1 MTQNLNFVWLIK
13 YISINDFTI
22 KSDKCNKNKTDEVF
36 KVVFFSGVSR
46 HGCGGLYTLYA
57 ALATAGG
64 GGEVV
69 F

>member
-1 MTQNLNFVWLIK
+1 M
-13 YISINDFTI
+13 NDFTI